1 MASFNRV
8 IIAGNL
14 VRDVDLRFTPGGTAV
29 TDNCLAIN
37 RKWFDKNTQQ
47 QNEETTFVD
56 FTLWGKTAEV
66 AAQYLNKGS
75 QLMIEGRLQQEQWQD
90 KQTGQNRSKLKVVGE
105 SMQMLGAKPSGQQQ
119 QTQGQQ
125 PAQNQMP
132 DSPVDSFYDAPM
144 DSEDVPF

>member
-29 TDNCLAIN
+29 TDNSLAIN

-66 AAQYLNKGS
+66 AAQYLSKGS
-75 QLMIEGRLQQEQWQD
+75 QLLIEGRLQQEQWQD
-90 KQTGQNRSKLKVVGE
+90 KQTGQNRNKLKVVGE
-105 SMQMLGAKPSGQQQ
+105 SMQMLGPKPSGQQQ
-119 QTQGQQ
+119 QAQGQQ

-132 DSPVDSFYDAPM
+132 ASPVDSFYDAPL
-144 DSEDVPF
+144 SEDVPF